1 MSLWVALLL
10 GCRACAP
17 EATPPTGDTDTDDG
31 PVDTDPI
38 ETDPPDPH
46 CDVTGAE
53 PDSTTSPGALP
64 LEALACGEFANPGD
78 VDWWEVSLAEPDWL
92 SIRIDARALGSRA
105 DPAVVVFQDGAPI
118 AELRDREQDED
129 VYLRIPGE
137 VGAYAL
143 FVTEELLAGAP
154 DSYPY
159 ELRASA
165 TKPPVDAWDVDDLEP
180 NDGAVA
186 AQLLPSA
193 AVARAMG
200 RSDRPN
206 DVDVWRI
213 DVPAGEKTDLVVR
226 VIASAKG
233 SPGDFRV
240 DVQDG
245 TGAVRAAASEGPHGW
260 ERDPVVNVTSEGD
273 ESLFVFV
280 RDELAQDGVCYWY
293 VLEVERDV
301 Q

>member
-10 GCRACAP
+10 GCRACQP
-17 EATPPTGDTDTDDG
+17 EATPAPGDSDTDGGPGDTDLQ
-31 PVDTDPI
+31 
-38 ETDPPDPH
+38 ETDVPPPR
-46 CDVTGAE
+46 CDVIGAE
-53 PDSTTSPGALP
+53 PDSTTSLGVLP

-78 VDWWEVSLAEPDWL
+78 VDWWQVDLAEPDWL
-92 SIRIDARALGSRA
+92 SLRVSARAIGSRA
-105 DPAVVVFQDGAPI
+105 DPAVVVFHDGSPI
-118 AELRDREQDED
+118 AALRDREQDED

-137 VGAYAL
+137 VATYTL

-154 DSYPY
+154 EEFKY
-159 ELRASA
+159 ELLASA
-165 TKPPVDAWDVDDLEP
+165 TKPPVDSWDVDDLEP
-180 NDGAVA
+180 NDGALA
-186 AQLLPSA
+186 AQSLPSA
-193 AVARAMG
+193 PIVRAMG
-200 RSDRPN
+200 RSDHPG

-213 DVPAGEKTDLVVR
+213 DVPAGEKTDFIVR

-245 TGAVRAAASEGPHGW
+245 TGVVRASASEGSHGG

-280 RDELAQDGVCYWY
+280 RDELDGDGVCYWY
-293 VLEVERDV
+293 VLEVERAV